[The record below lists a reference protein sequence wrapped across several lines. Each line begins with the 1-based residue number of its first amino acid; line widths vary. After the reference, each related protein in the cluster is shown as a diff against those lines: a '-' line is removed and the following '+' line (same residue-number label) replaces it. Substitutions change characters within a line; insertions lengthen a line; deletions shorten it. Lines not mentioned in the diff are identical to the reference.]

1 MLSFQDAY
9 TLWRWLPFPRGVRH
23 DVLADTKADLAG
35 ADEYVTT
42 VIRFVERGIFIPA
55 PVDVLAD
62 LDRIIGRIE
71 AVNHGLTEEQ
81 QISADQQHAYAVL
94 LKIVYSGFLSQGPAA
109 S

>member
-9 TLWRWLPFPRGVRH
+9 TLWRWLPFPRGVFH
-23 DVLADTKADLAG
+23 DVLAGTKGDLAG

-71 AVNHGLTEEQ
+71 AVNRGLTEEE

-94 LKIVYSGFLSQGPAA
+94 LKIVYAGFLSQAPAEP
-109 S
+109 